1 MNFRAV
7 LPPVLFSCL
16 CLFSLSGSSPA
27 QTSAPPDRAPSTD
40 RTGDHRADLQM
51 VVVLSRHGVRSPL
64 NSQADLDRFSAAPWP
79 KWEVA
84 PGIQTPHGNELIKIL
99 GAWDRTRWT
108 DEGLLASAGCGDA
121 DHVTIIADT
130 DQRTRET
137 GKMLAEGVLPGCNVT
152 VHSLPD
158 GAADPLFRA
167 LNAGAGHPDAALAA
181 AAIEGRIGADPKN
194 ATEAYRPQLA
204 ALDRVLAG
212 CGNVPG
218 NPKRTSIFDVPA
230 SLKPGSGSNPV
241 ASRGPLVT
249 ASTLVENLL
258 LEYTQGMSDADTG
271 WGCIDGATLR
281 YLMQIDTAA
290 WDYGYH
296 TPALARMFASNLL
309 DKIRKTLEQ
318 GATGKP
324 VTGALGK
331 PGDKLVILVGH
342 DSNIAPVAGALGIDW
357 IIDGRVDDTPPGGA
371 LMFELWRSRSDSKPF
386 VRVEYRAQTLE
397 QMRQTQ
403 PLSPA
408 NPPAVAPIFVPGCG
422 QPDLSCAWD
431 DFSSAM
437 RQAIDPAYVV
447 QQP

>member
-1 MNFRAV
+1 MTTRSA
-7 LPPVLFSCL
+7 LSLFLWGSFC
-16 CLFSLSGSSPA
+16 FAAISVESLAQSSDVPSGE
-27 QTSAPPDRAPSTD
+27 R
-40 RTGDHRADLQM
+40 RADLQF
-51 VVVLSRHGVRSPL
+51 VLVLSRHGVRSPL
-64 NSQADLDRFSAAPWP
+64 TSQADLDRFSAAPWP
-79 KWEVA
+79 KWDVA
-84 PGIQTPHGNELIKIL
+84 PGIQTAHGNELIKIL
-99 GAWDRTRWT
+99 GGWDRTHWT
-108 DEGLLASAGCGDA
+108 EEGLLAAIGCADA
-121 DHVTIIADT
+121 VRVTVIADT

-137 GKMLAEGVLPGCNVT
+137 GKSFAEGILPGCSVA
-152 VHSLPD
+152 VHSQPD
-158 GAADPLFRA
+158 GATDPLFRA

-181 AAIEGRIGADPKN
+181 AAVAGRIGADPKN
-194 ATEAYRPQLA
+194 STEAYRPQLS

-212 CGNVPG
+212 CGKLPD
-218 NPKRTSIFDVPA
+218 NPKRTSIFDIPA

-241 ASRGPLVT
+241 WSRGPLVT

-290 WDYGYH
+290 WDYGFR
-296 TPALARMFASNLL
+296 TPALARIYASNLL
-309 DKIRKTLEQ
+309 DKIQRTLEQ

-324 VTGALGK
+324 VPGALGK

-371 LMFELWRSRSDSKPF
+371 LIFELWRSRADGKQF
-386 VRVEYRAQTLE
+386 VRVAYRAQTLE

-403 PLSPA
+403 PLSSA
-408 NPPAVAPIFVPGCG
+408 NPPAIAPIFVPSCG
-422 QPDLSCAWD
+422 QPDFSCTWD
-431 DFSSAM
+431 GFSSAM

-447 QQP
+447 PQP